1 MKIVKINHFNEAV
14 ELFQKIGVDPYGIQA
29 MLSKTI
35 SVNIHIPALS
45 CKIANILKQEMLSL
59 GADAAVARGSVA
71 CSIENT
77 DVLLMGTHKQLT
89 KLVQKISKQPFGLST
104 IANDIDEILKNIE
117 LDQFE
122 LKTSRRILPLGQKT
136 LIMGILNV
144 TPDSFS
150 DGSIH
155 FDRQKAIDYGL
166 KMVDEGADI
175 IDIGGESTRP
185 GSKAVTARREIARVI
200 PVVEGLAGRIKI
212 PISVDTAKAS
222 VAYAALDAGAEIVND
237 VSALGDKK
245 MASVIKE
252 ARAAIIIMHM
262 KGKPENMQSGS
273 LHYDNLM
280 DEIINY
286 LAQRCRKAFTE
297 GISRDCLVLDPGIGF
312 GKTYEDN
319 CKIINKLNELKG
331 AGLPLLIGT
340 SRKAFIGNITGGK
353 PHERLEGT
361 AATIAAAIING
372 CHIVRVH
379 DVAYMRKVADMTDAI
394 VHSG

>member
-29 MLSKTI
+29 MLYKTI

-77 DVLLMGTHKQLT
+77 DVLLMGTHKQLA
-89 KLVQKISKQPFGLST
+89 KLVQKISKQPFGLSI
-104 IANDIDEILKNIE
+104 IANDIDEILRNIE
-117 LDQFE
+117 LDKFE
-122 LKTSRRILPLGQKT
+122 LRTSRRILPLGQKT

-150 DGSIH
+150 DGNIH
-155 FDRQKAIDYGL
+155 FDRQKAINYGL
-166 KMVDEGADI
+166 KLVDEGADI

-185 GSKAVTARREIARVI
+185 GSKAVTARQEIARVI

-222 VAYAALDAGAEIVND
+222 VAYAALEAGAEIVND

-286 LAQRCRKAFTE
+286 LAQRCGKALTE

-353 PHERLEGT
+353 PQERLEGT